1 MSEREHLISDDYRAL
16 QAELHKNPDYGSA
29 SVLFAPIV
37 SKICEQYGVQEILDY
52 GAGKGRLAQHLRT
65 KRPIRMT
72 MYDPVMPQWSA
83 RPEPAEMV
91 ACVDV
96 LEHIE
101 PEKLENVLDDLR
113 RCVKRVGFFSVSTV
127 AAEKILSDGRNAISL
142 SSRRHGG
149 CRRSKA
155 DGICS
160 SFSVLRAASS
170 LSLRRSRRAHRI
182 RPRESSVLHQV
193 PGSVGRCRTG

>member
-127 AAEKILSDGRNAISL
+127 AAEKILSDGRNAHLIIEPPSWWL
-142 SSRRHGG
+142 PKIQSRWDLQFFQRVEGG
-149 CRRSKA
+149 FFVIVTA
-155 DGICS
+155 
-160 SFSVLRAASS
+160 LAPRA
-170 LSLRRSRRAHRI
+170 
-182 RPRESSVLHQV
+182 
-193 PGSVGRCRTG
+193 